1 MKKLVMMLT
10 LMMVAGVAVAEHKND
25 NRGTRQLPKGYHDGS
40 NHNRTGNTN
49 QLPFL
54 NGDGWN
60 LSVCING
67 INLLGEACQG
77 DTWGNWNQ
85 PRQLKATGKDAID
98 VIRNGKILTS
108 GVDGQGWTTFIVTY
122 QGTYAPAKGK
132 TFSCKVSPDARQF
145 VCFSWA
151 PGKYNDQYRRNN

>member
-10 LMMVAGVAVAEHKND
+10 LMMATGVAVAEH
-25 NRGTRQLPKGYHDGS
+25 RSSGSGSLPKGYHDGS
-40 NHNRTGNTN
+40 NNNRTGNTN

-67 INLLGEACQG
+67 VNILGEACQG

-85 PRQLKATGKDAID
+85 PRQLKATGKDAIE
-98 VIRNGKILTS
+98 VIRNGKVLTS
-108 GVDGQGWTTFIVTY
+108 GIDGQGNATFIVTY
-122 QGTYAPAKGK
+122 QGTYMPAKGK

-145 VCFSWA
+145 VCVSWT
-151 PGKYNDQYRRNN
+151 PGQYNDQYRRKN

>member
-10 LMMVAGVAVAEHKND
+10 LMMATGVAVAEH
-25 NRGTRQLPKGYHDGS
+25 RSSGSSHLPKGYHDGGS

-67 INLLGEACQG
+67 VNLLGESCQG

-85 PRQLKATGKDAID
+85 PRQLKATGKDAIE

-151 PGKYNDQYRRNN
+151 PGKYNDQSRRSN

>member
-10 LMMVAGVAVAEHKND
+10 LMMATGVAVAEH
-25 NRGTRQLPKGYHDGS
+25 RSSGSGSLPKGYHDGGS
-40 NHNRTGNTN
+40 NNNRTGNTN

-67 INLLGEACQG
+67 VNLLGDSCQG
-77 DTWGNWNQ
+77 DTWGDWNQ

-98 VIRNGKILTS
+98 VIRNGKVLTS
-108 GVDGQGWTTFIVTY
+108 GIDGQGNATFIVTY
-122 QGTYAPAKGK
+122 QGTYMPAKGK

-145 VCFSWA
+145 VCVSWT
-151 PGKYNDQYRRNN
+151 PGQYNDQYRRSN